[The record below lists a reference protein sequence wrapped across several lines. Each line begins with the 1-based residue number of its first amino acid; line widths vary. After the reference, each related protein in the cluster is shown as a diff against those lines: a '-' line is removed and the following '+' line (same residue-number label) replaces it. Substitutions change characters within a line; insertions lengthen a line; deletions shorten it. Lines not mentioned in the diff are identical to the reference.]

1 MKITKMGEILDVP
14 KGAFR
19 ATFEKDGWSV
29 LGTEVDTPSKRK
41 YRQSSSIKDVPFS
54 QLSSSFKKET
64 EDLEIEDE
72 EIEEEIPI
80 SEMTVNELIEFA
92 EEHNIDIS
100 NAKGKANI
108 RQIILDNLER

>member
-1 MKITKMGEILDVP
+1 MGEILDVP
-14 KGAFR
+14 KGAYR

-54 QLSSSFKKET
+54 QLSSSFKKGT

-108 RQIILDNLER
+108 RQIILDSLER

>member
-41 YRQSSSIKDVPFS
+41 YRQSSSIRMFHFRS
-54 QLSSSFKKET
+54 CQIHLKK
-64 EDLEIEDE
+64 
-72 EIEEEIPI
+72 
-80 SEMTVNELIEFA
+80 
-92 EEHNIDIS
+92 
-100 NAKGKANI
+100 
-108 RQIILDNLER
+108 RQKI

>member
-54 QLSSSFKKET
+54 QLSNSFKKET

-72 EIEEEIPI
+72 EIEEIPI

-108 RQIILDNLER
+108 RQIILNSLER